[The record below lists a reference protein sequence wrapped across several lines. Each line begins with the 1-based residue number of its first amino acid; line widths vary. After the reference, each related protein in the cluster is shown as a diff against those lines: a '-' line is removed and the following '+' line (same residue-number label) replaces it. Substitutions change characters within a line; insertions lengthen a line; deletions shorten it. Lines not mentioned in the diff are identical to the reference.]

1 MDEGGSQVESRII
14 VPVHKFRRLR
24 GSRRACWRI
33 RSPGDCHAGL
43 YICCASG
50 IRAAFV
56 PAVLHILDAYVPRIT
71 RRPIR
76 AAYIALFY
84 ATAAA
89 ANFPR
94 VTVCTAG
101 TADTTSRLALTR
113 VATDK
118 GSRTSPISAAV
129 VARGLLAVAIGIIT
143 TEAGRRTTVPI
154 CEAVR
159 FTAS

>member
-33 RSPGDCHAGL
+33 RSPGDCHAGF
-43 YICCASG
+43 YICRASR

-56 PAVLHILDAYVPRIT
+56 PVVLHILDAYVPRIA

-76 AAYIALFY
+76 AAYVALFC
-84 ATAAA
+84 ATVAAA
-89 ANFPR
+89 LFPR
-94 VTVCTAG
+94 IAVCTAG
-101 TADTTSRLALTR
+101 TADTTSRLALTC
-113 VATDK
+113 VATDI
-118 GSRTSPISAAV
+118 GSRTSPRRAAV
-129 VARGLLAVAIGIIT
+129 VARGLLAVAIGIIA

-154 CEAVR
+154 CEEVR
-159 FTAS
+159 FAAS